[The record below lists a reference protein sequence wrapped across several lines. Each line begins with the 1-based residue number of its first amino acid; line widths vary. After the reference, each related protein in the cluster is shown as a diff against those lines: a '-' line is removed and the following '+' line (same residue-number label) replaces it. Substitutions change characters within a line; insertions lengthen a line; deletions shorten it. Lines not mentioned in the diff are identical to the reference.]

1 MTSAEMTTVLDL
13 AGVTPNSWVQIK
25 SLNKINTISDSNV
38 GILTTNLYYFDLNNS
53 LVKVK
58 RYKNVDD
65 KLIAVTKNVA
75 DEYIDFEAVSSVT
88 FGYPYRW
95 EGA

>member
-38 GILTTNLYYFDLNNS
+38 GILTTNLYYFDIDNS

-58 RYKNVDD
+58 RYKNVDGN
-65 KLIAVTKNVA
+65 LVAITKNIA
-75 DEYIDFEAVSSVT
+75 DEYVDFEAVSSIT
-88 FGYPYRW
+88 FGQPYRG